1 MNRYTMCSAVNGAA
15 HGLVLQTH
23 TVTAIEHTG
32 FTSISTRHYMKNDD
46 PFLTDI
52 RPTINTKQ
60 HFHTPDTS
68 TPVDT
73 RLLLTA
79 QFTTIH
85 RH

>member
-1 MNRYTMCSAVNGAA
+1 
-15 HGLVLQTH
+15 
-23 TVTAIEHTG
+23 
-32 FTSISTRHYMKNDD
+32 MKNDD